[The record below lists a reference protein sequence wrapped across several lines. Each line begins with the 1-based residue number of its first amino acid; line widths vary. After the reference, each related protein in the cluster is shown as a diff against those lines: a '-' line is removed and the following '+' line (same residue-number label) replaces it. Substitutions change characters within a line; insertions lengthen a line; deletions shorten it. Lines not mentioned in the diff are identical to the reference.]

1 MELSL
6 DELFSIL
13 EEFKRKNVI
22 DGVTISGGEPF
33 LQYSDLRKVVEYLNA
48 NISEDILIYTGYVKT
63 ELEEL
68 ANPDVDYILGN
79 IAVLID
85 GPYIDELNDSLPL
98 RGSSNQNVIVIR
110 DSYAEIY
117 REYMQGERKVNVI
130 DTGDYLHFI
139 GIPMPGY
146 KEDYQKFTQVRCHE

>member
-98 RGSSNQNVIVIR
+98 RGSSNQKVIVIR

>member
-85 GPYIDELNDSLPL
+85 GPYVDELNDSLPL